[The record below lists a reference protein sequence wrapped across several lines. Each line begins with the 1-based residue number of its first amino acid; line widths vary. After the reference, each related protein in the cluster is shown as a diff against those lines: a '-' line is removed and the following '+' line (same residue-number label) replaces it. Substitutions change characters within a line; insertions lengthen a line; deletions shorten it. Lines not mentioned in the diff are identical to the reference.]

1 MEATPHPASQEALGS
16 TSLETGSR
24 ESGVLRRPLTI
35 RSLLTLLIAAVLV
48 PLLVLNLYSAVRY
61 ADAERKIIEVQ
72 RFTVIGNVSELL
84 HRDIESIAST
94 LRVLGE
100 SPGFVEGD
108 PEIFRRR
115 AAGAMNLASIDA
127 LILYDN
133 NGKPVVSTLAESD
146 QSRAVLKD
154 TAPIA
159 GALAG
164 QSFYVSDLLPRD
176 GDRRPMFMLSIPV
189 SRGDGKTYALSA
201 LLSAGRFEGLFAK
214 AGIPSNWTVA
224 FIDRNG
230 LLLAR
235 SRNPG
240 QFVGT
245 APRQAGQELAR
256 SGAQEGSY
264 ESVTLENTPV
274 SNVYRRS
281 SLTGWLMVAGV
292 PSSVMTAPLLHAFS
306 LLALAGMALTAI
318 GLTLAS
324 FLASRIATP
333 LRRLSGA
340 AVALVDGGVPV
351 VENPGIAELGE
362 VQRAFAYAGKI
373 AEEHRD
379 VQNRLRSSE
388 LFFRLLL
395 DSAAEGIFSVD
406 RNGVVTICNATFLQ
420 LLGFENDADVV
431 GKRLH
436 TVVRHARADGSL
448 YSEADYP
455 IYTAA
460 RIGLHRHVENERF
473 FRKNGDSFPIEYWVR
488 PIYQDDALQGVV
500 CTVVDIATRQHT
512 EAMNAHLAAI
522 VASSGDAIKSVAL
535 DGTVMSWN
543 AGAERLFGYSAA
555 ETVGNSLAIVFPQDR
570 KDELKEKILT
580 VGRGEFYRRETVRRR
595 KDGTLIDVLVDAG
608 PIRDARGNVV
618 GVSSVVHDI
627 TDRKR
632 MEMELRSSETRFRS
646 VFNNTAVGMAAVG
659 LDGRWLMANARVSDI
674 TGYSHDELLK
684 MTTSDITHPGDIEAT
699 DVEMQDLLDGKI
711 SFFSKDKRYIRK
723 DGETIWVGLTVSLE
737 RNSLGEPAY
746 YLEVVRDIEERR
758 RAEEH
763 QFFLMRELSHRSK
776 NLLAVIQAMAR
787 QTARISD
794 GTDAFIERFTQR
806 LHGLATSHDL
816 LVHQNWRHVP
826 LRDLLK
832 QQLAP
837 FVETD
842 GIRLVLD
849 GPDVAVTPEAAQALG
864 LALHEL
870 ATNAAKYGSLS
881 VPEGSVKVVWKFQD
895 DEEGQRRL
903 LVDWRE
909 RGGPNVVPPTRYGFG
924 HVVISRMAAN
934 SLDGKVK
941 VDYAPEGLGWTI
953 SFPVSNLATTTEQFR
968 N

>member
-1 MEATPHPASQEALGS
+1 
-16 TSLETGSR
+16 LETGA
-24 ESGVLRRPLTI
+24 LRRPLTI

-72 RFTVIGNVSELL
+72 RFTVVGNVSELL
-84 HRDIESIAST
+84 HRDIEAIAST
-94 LRVLGE
+94 LRTLAV
-100 SPGFVEGD
+100 SPGFVDAD
-108 PEIFRRR
+108 PETFRRL
-115 AAGAMNLASIDA
+115 AAAAAKPARIDTV
-127 LILYDN
+127 ILYDN
-133 NGKPVVSTLAESD
+133 SGKPIVSTLPEND
-146 QSRAVLKD
+146 QSQAILKD
-154 TAPIA
+154 MTPIDD
-159 GALAG
+159 ALKG
-164 QSFYVSDLLPRD
+164 EPLYVSDLLP
-176 GDRRPMFMLSIPV
+176 DRGGGRPMFLLSIPV
-189 SRGDGKTYALSA
+189 SRSAGTRYVLSA
-201 LLSAGRFEGLFAK
+201 MLKLDRFTSLFAN
-214 AGIPSNWTVA
+214 AGVPAGWTVA
-224 FIDRNG
+224 FVDRNG
-230 LLLAR
+230 MLLAR
-235 SRNPG
+235 NRNAE

-245 APRQAGQELAR
+245 AARPEVQAIAR
-256 SGAQEGSY
+256 GSAPEGSF
-264 ESVTLENTPV
+264 ENVTLEDTPV

-281 SLTGWLMVAGV
+281 SLTGWLTVVAV
-292 PSSVMTAPLLHAFS
+292 PSQSMNAPLLRAFS

-351 VENPGIAELGE
+351 VENPGISELGE

-379 VQNRLRSSE
+379 GQNRLRSSE

-406 RNGVVTICNATFLQ
+406 RNGVVTICNATFLK
-420 LLGFENDADVV
+420 LLGFEGDADVV
-431 GKRLH
+431 GKKLH
-436 TVVRHARADGSL
+436 TIVRHARADGSL

-455 IYTAA
+455 IYAAA

-473 FRKNGDSFPIEYWVR
+473 FRQNGDSFPIEYWVR
-488 PIYQDDALQGVV
+488 PIYQDEELQGVV
-500 CTVVDIATRQHT
+500 CTVVDITARQRT

-522 VASSGDAIKSVAL
+522 VASSGDAIKSIAL
-535 DGTVMSWN
+535 DGTVLSWN
-543 AGAERLFGYSAA
+543 EGAERLFGYSAA
-555 ETVGNSLAIVFPQDR
+555 EMVGNSLGIIFPEGR
-570 KDELKEKILT
+570 IGELKDKTLT

-595 KDGTLIDVLVDAG
+595 KDGTLIDILIDAG
-608 PIRDARGNVV
+608 PIRDGRGNVV
-618 GVSSVVHDI
+618 GVSSIAHDI
-627 TDRKR
+627 TERKR
-632 MEMELRSSETRFRS
+632 MEMELRSSESRFRS
-646 VFNNTAVGMAAVG
+646 VFNNTAVGMAAVS
-659 LDGRWLMANARVSDI
+659 LDGHWLMANARISEI
-674 TGYSHDELLK
+674 TGYSQDELLNL
-684 MTTSDITHPGDIEAT
+684 TANDITHPGDIDAN

-723 DGETIWVGLTVSLE
+723 DGEIVWVGLTVSLE

-746 YLEVVRDIEERR
+746 FLEVVRDIEARK

-794 GTDAFIERFTQR
+794 GTDAFLERFTQR

-826 LRDLLK
+826 LKDLLK

-837 FVETD
+837 FLD
-842 GIRLVLD
+842 ADSGRLVLD

-895 DEEGQRRL
+895 DDESQRRL

-909 RGGPNVVPPTRYGFG
+909 RGGPPVQPPARYGFG

-934 SLDGKVK
+934 SLDGKVN
-941 VDYAPEGLGWTI
+941 VDYAPDGLGWTI
-953 SFPVSNLATTTEQFR
+953 SFPVSNLADATEQFR
-968 N
+968 D

>member
-1 MEATPHPASQEALGS
+1 
-16 TSLETGSR
+16 LETGA
-24 ESGVLRRPLTI
+24 LRRPLTI

-72 RFTVIGNVSELL
+72 RFTVVGNVSELL
-84 HRDIESIAST
+84 HRDIEAIAST
-94 LRVLGE
+94 LRTLAV
-100 SPGFVEGD
+100 SPGFVDAD
-108 PEIFRRR
+108 PETFRRL
-115 AAGAMNLASIDA
+115 AAAAAKPARIDTV
-127 LILYDN
+127 ILYDN
-133 NGKPVVSTLAESD
+133 SGKPIVSTLPEND
-146 QSRAVLKD
+146 QSQAILKD
-154 TAPIA
+154 MTPIDD
-159 GALAG
+159 ALKG
-164 QSFYVSDLLPRD
+164 EPLYVSDLLP
-176 GDRRPMFMLSIPV
+176 DRGGGRPMFLLSIPV
-189 SRGDGKTYALSA
+189 SRSAGTRYVLSA
-201 LLSAGRFEGLFAK
+201 MLKLDRFTSLFAN
-214 AGIPSNWTVA
+214 AGVPAGWTVA
-224 FIDRNG
+224 FVDRNG
-230 LLLAR
+230 MLLAR
-235 SRNPG
+235 NRNAE

-245 APRQAGQELAR
+245 AARPEVQAIAR
-256 SGAQEGSY
+256 GSAPEGSF
-264 ESVTLENTPV
+264 ENVTLEDTPV

-281 SLTGWLMVAGV
+281 SLTGWLTVVAV
-292 PSSVMTAPLLHAFS
+292 PSQSMNAPLLRAFS

-351 VENPGIAELGE
+351 VENPGISELGE

-379 VQNRLRSSE
+379 GQNRLRSSE

-406 RNGVVTICNATFLQ
+406 RNGVVTICNATFLK
-420 LLGFENDADVV
+420 LLGFEGDADVV
-431 GKRLH
+431 GKKLH
-436 TVVRHARADGSL
+436 TIVRHARADGSL

-455 IYTAA
+455 IYAAA

-473 FRKNGDSFPIEYWVR
+473 FRQNGDSFPIEYWVR
-488 PIYQDDALQGVV
+488 PIYQDEELQGVV
-500 CTVVDIATRQHT
+500 CTVVDITARQRT

-522 VASSGDAIKSVAL
+522 VASSGDAIKSIAL
-535 DGTVMSWN
+535 DGTVLSWN
-543 AGAERLFGYSAA
+543 EGAERLFGYSAA
-555 ETVGNSLAIVFPQDR
+555 EMIGNSLGIIFPEDR
-570 KDELKEKILT
+570 IGELKDKILT

-595 KDGTLIDVLVDAG
+595 KDGTLIDILIDAG
-608 PIRDARGNVV
+608 PIRDGRGNVV
-618 GVSSVVHDI
+618 GVSSIAHDI
-627 TDRKR
+627 TERKR
-632 MEMELRSSETRFRS
+632 MEMELRSSESRFRS
-646 VFNNTAVGMAAVG
+646 VFNNTAVGMAAVS
-659 LDGRWLMANARVSDI
+659 LDGHWLMANARISEI
-674 TGYSHDELLK
+674 TGYSQDELLNL
-684 MTTSDITHPGDIEAT
+684 TANDITHPGDIDAN

-723 DGETIWVGLTVSLE
+723 DGEIVWVGLTVSLE

-746 YLEVVRDIEERR
+746 FLEVVRDIEARK

-794 GTDAFIERFTQR
+794 GTDAFLERFTQR

-826 LRDLLK
+826 LKDLLK

-837 FVETD
+837 FLD
-842 GIRLVLD
+842 ADSGRLVLD

-895 DEEGQRRL
+895 DDESQRRL

-909 RGGPNVVPPTRYGFG
+909 RGGPPVQPPARYGFG

-934 SLDGKVK
+934 SLDGKVN
-941 VDYAPEGLGWTI
+941 VDYAPDGLGWTI
-953 SFPVSNLATTTEQFR
+953 SFPVSNLADATEQFR
-968 N
+968 D